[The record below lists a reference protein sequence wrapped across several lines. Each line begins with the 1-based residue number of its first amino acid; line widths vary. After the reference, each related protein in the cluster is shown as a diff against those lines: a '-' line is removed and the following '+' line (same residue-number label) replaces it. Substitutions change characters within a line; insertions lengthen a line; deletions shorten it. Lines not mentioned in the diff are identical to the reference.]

1 MKLPIE
7 GHKNLFRDSHS
18 KAIINHDTELVKIL
32 NYKREQKQR
41 INNMEDS
48 INTLKED
55 IQEIKSLLRV
65 IVDQKENS

>member
-7 GHKNLFRDSHS
+7 GHKNLFRDAHS
-18 KAIINHDTELVKIL
+18 KAIINHDAELVKIL

-41 INNMEDS
+41 INNMEDD

-55 IQEIKSLLRV
+55 LQEIKSLLRV